1 MKPNCENCVHR
12 MQKVL
17 TDSCKLLQ
25 WKTKSEEGSEANW
38 CAFYEPI
45 KENEN
50 ESKNGSG
57 QGNTSEN

>member
-17 TDSCKLLQ
+17 TDACKLLQ
-25 WKTKSEEGSEANW
+25 WKDKRDAGTEAHW

-45 KENEN
+45 KEK
-50 ESKNGSG
+50 KNGSKT
-57 QGNTSEN
+57 GNR